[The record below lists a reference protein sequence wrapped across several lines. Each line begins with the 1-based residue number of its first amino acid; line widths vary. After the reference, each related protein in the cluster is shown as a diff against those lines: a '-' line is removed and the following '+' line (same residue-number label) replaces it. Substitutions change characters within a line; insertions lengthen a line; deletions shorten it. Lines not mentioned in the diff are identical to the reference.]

1 MNTFNDSQRNNL
13 TSVHRLH
20 ENRVVSASGLDIIR
34 SKPAVKKVSV
44 SNGQEIVSFFEED
57 DHKDYAMN
65 SVSPL
70 LSTAV
75 VDLLQVPH
83 LKILLDELV
92 NEAAAEQ
99 NFDRANLSN
108 FETFIHTEQSEQ
120 RASPKI
126 K

>member
-1 MNTFNDSQRNNL
+1 MNTPNDSQRNNL
-13 TSVHRLH
+13 PSIHRLH

-34 SKPAVKKVSV
+34 SKPAVKKVSG
-44 SNGQEIVSFFEED
+44 SYGQEIVSSFEED
-57 DHKDYAMN
+57 DHKDYAMS

-70 LSTAV
+70 LSTAI

-83 LKILLDELV
+83 LKTMLDELV
-92 NEAAAEQ
+92 NEAATEQ

-108 FETFIHTEQSEQ
+108 FETFIHTEQSEP